1 MRRTLQPNAEAT
13 QTAAAEAEED
23 QHGQDA
29 HNKDREPLFAV
40 AVAAQRRA
48 QREPACCLDRR
59 DDLTVALC
67 AGMSV
72 AVCAGRRLRPCSD
85 SEVRL
90 MLRRVGERIIIGASG
105 LTGAC
110 LLAVNLQDRHL
121 IWVGS
126 SFDHIMLVG
135 MFDGVFVF
143 VSGRATV
150 NDMFDGT
157 LEYRGFGDLLGMSR
171 RRNLVWVGSS
181 FDHVMLVGMFD
192 GVFVFVSG
200 RATVNDM
207 FDGT

>member
-23 QHGQDA
+23 QHGQNA

-67 AGMSV
+67 AGLSV

-135 MFDGVFVF
+135 MFDG
-143 VSGRATV
+143 
-150 NDMFDGT
+150 T

-207 FDGT
+207 FDGTLEYRGFGDLLGMSRLL